1 MEVNIMII
9 RSKDKQPDRSGTYL
23 IWYEWGTF
31 TSMEYDADHG
41 GWNLLEDG
49 DRSFE
54 AFPAFWADI
63 PVIRE
68 INEVAERKYEEAM
81 NG

>member
-1 MEVNIMII
+1 MEVNIKII
-9 RSKDKQPDRSGTYL
+9 RSKDKQPDKSGTYL

-31 TSMEYDADHG
+31 TSMEYDATHG

-49 DRSFE
+49 DRAFE

-68 INEVAERKYEEAM
+68 INEVAEQKYKEVM